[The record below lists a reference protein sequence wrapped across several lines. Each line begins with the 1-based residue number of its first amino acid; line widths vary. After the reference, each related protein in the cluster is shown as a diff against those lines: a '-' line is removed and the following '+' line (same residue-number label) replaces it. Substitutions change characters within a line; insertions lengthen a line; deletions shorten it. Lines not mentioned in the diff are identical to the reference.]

1 MQFLRETHQTNERVK
16 VSRDFQLYFGKFQQA
31 QRRDDGYQDTI
42 IRRAE
47 KNLDLSRTQRLP
59 VHLALE
65 STAVSGPMFN
75 FSTNATE
82 FPTINISGNAF
93 TDI

>member
-16 VSRDFQLYFGKFQQA
+16 VSRDFQLYFSKFQQA
-31 QRRDDGYQDTI
+31 QRRDDGFQDTI

-59 VHLALE
+59 VHLAVE
-65 STAVSGPMFN
+65 STAISRANVQLLNKCNRVS
-75 FSTNATE
+75 
-82 FPTINISGNAF
+82 
-93 TDI
+93 DHKHVW